1 MLQQAKYHMC
11 RFICHLNTVCR
22 LIFVCLVFITV
33 THGEILPEYHTL
45 ETDYVKP
52 VSLDYF
58 LYTPPDYHPRQGYPL
73 LLFLTGEE
81 FSNNSEGLRQ
91 IGPPSMVEAG
101 MSFNYFIAAPVLSD
115 SALWDT
121 QTLMALIDHIASN
134 YHLEPAH
141 YWVTGYGDQGGWGAW
156 ELGLENPGV
165 FEKISVAGSP
175 AGTQIWG
182 VHESSIRIYHGRQ
195 DTLVPVED
203 AEVMYSELNWDNTD
217 VELIIF
223 EDLGHE
229 IRDTVYQDL
238 SFYQWLSGNTP
249 QMGTGKPVP
258 KSLTFSTTITRSFN
272 ENYLLYLPENYDRS
286 DFDWPM
292 MIFLHG
298 AGNAIWNIEDIREA
312 EPPSMFEQ
320 DIYSDYILLCPQLHD
335 DVHWDV
341 DRLDAITQ
349 QVLENYRID
358 EHRLYITGLS
368 RGGFGTWE
376 YAVTYPNRFA
386 AVVPISARDVAAV
399 ERLRNTPVWI
409 FHGDLD
415 DGVPWQG
422 AQFMY
427 HRLRNVSDKVQFTLY
442 SNVGHWAWQPA
453 YHSEDLWQWI
463 FSQVNERAT
472 GVSKIR
478 NPSAFDL
485 KSNYPNPF
493 NPMTTIPFSLSR
505 QKHVTLTV
513 FNVQGNTIRKWDWA
527 DLPAGKHSVI
537 WDGTNQIGQG
547 VPTGIYVYR
556 LSAGEESKSGK
567 MIFIK

>member
-1 MLQQAKYHMC
+1 M
-11 RFICHLNTVCR
+11 
-22 LIFVCLVFITV
+22 
-33 THGEILPEYHTL
+33 
-45 ETDYVKP
+45 
-52 VSLDYF
+52 
-58 LYTPPDYHPRQGYPL
+58 
-73 LLFLTGEE
+73 
-81 FSNNSEGLRQ
+81 
-91 IGPPSMVEAG
+91 
-101 MSFNYFIAAPVLSD
+101 
-115 SALWDT
+115 
-121 QTLMALIDHIASN
+121 
-134 YHLEPAH
+134 
-141 YWVTGYGDQGGWGAW
+141 
-156 ELGLENPGV
+156 
-165 FEKISVAGSP
+165 
-175 AGTQIWG
+175 
-182 VHESSIRIYHGRQ
+182 
-195 DTLVPVED
+195 PVED

-217 VELIIF
+217 VELILYD
-223 EDLGHE
+223 ELGHE
-229 IRDTVYQDL
+229 IADTVYQDL

-249 QMGTGKPVP
+249 QMGTGKPAP
-258 KSLTFSTTITRSFN
+258 KSLTFATTITRSFD

-320 DIYSDYILLCPQLHD
+320 DIYSEYILLCPQLHD

-349 QVLENYRID
+349 HVLENYRID
-358 EHRLYITGLS
+358 EQRLYITGLS

-376 YAVTYPNRFA
+376 YAVTYPRRFA

-427 HRLRNVSDKVQFTLY
+427 HRLRNVSDKVRFTLY

-463 FSQVNERAT
+463 FSQVNERITA
-472 GVSKIR
+472 VSEIK
-478 NPSAFDL
+478 NPSTFDL
-485 KSNYPNPF
+485 NTNYPNPF
-493 NPMTTIPFSLSR
+493 NPVTTISFFLSR
-505 QKHVTLTV
+505 QMNATLTI
-513 FNVQGNTIRKWDWA
+513 FNIQGSTIRKWDWPN
-527 DLPAGKHSVI
+527 LSAGRHSVT
-537 WDGTNQIGQG
+537 WNGTNQIGQN
-547 VPTGIYVYR
+547 VPTGIYFYR
-556 LSAGEESKSGK
+556 LSTDKQSKMGK